1 MPRSLGTM
9 IEFDRCLS
17 PIRGLSMRERREAGR
32 GDVGCRVSDSE
43 DEDEALEMEGDIE
56 GRVGTSTERDAFIEA
71 GRGNEAVPMRDDG
84 ELGIGCR

>member
-1 MPRSLGTM
+1 M
-9 IEFDRCLS
+9 IVFDRCRS
-17 PIRGLSMRERREAGR
+17 PSRGLSIRVRREEDR
-32 GDVGCRVSDSE
+32 GDVGDIADSDSE